1 MKEENPRFE
10 ELLQEVTKYMN
21 IGNIVYAINTYKE
34 NETLLDKQIRELKNE
49 ERLKNTEVSTQT

>member
-1 MKEENPRFE
+1 MKEENPKFE

-34 NETLLDKQIRELKNE
+34 NETPLDKQIRALKTE
-49 ERLKNTEVSTQT
+49 EINKNDKL